1 MTLQVSRDR
10 ASSDVNLAG
19 ILRGRRCG
27 CGRLDGGEGWSVGR
41 SYLSPLGEGSE
52 PGLGHFPAK
61 KNFSFE
67 MACFAHSW
75 RYILSRSSPEKC
87 GIFCLKW

>member
-61 KNFSFE
+61 KRIF
-67 MACFAHSW
+67 HLKW
-75 RYILSRSSPEKC
+75 RASRILG
-87 GIFCLKW
+87 GIFCPGLRQKNVEFSA